1 MPHREKKDLEIGC
14 KGGCVKNIERQH
26 CAIEFHLQLEKP
38 QQTPLPNVG
47 KALFANVPKMRSIH
61 GGFSY

>member
-1 MPHREKKDLEIGC
+1 MPHREKKDLEIGR

-38 QQTPLPNVG
+38 NKHRCANVG
-47 KALFANVPKMRSIH
+47 KALFANVPKVRSCATNLAP
-61 GGFSY
+61 